1 MASFLPAL
9 ILLPAVPRTVSI
21 CAPGV
26 STEST
31 CTWHCCVSSRPV
43 VDEAKRSSRATSQ
56 PMAAVV
62 FRAIVRSARPKVGPS
77 PMASSPRT
85 QPDGFEV
92 PGAED
97 ADSSAVKEKE
107 REMASRASVLVLGP
121 RLGSY
126 DALQSIAYS
135 SEAPLAAAEMRVD
148 PHRLGRS
155 RAPRLKACTKA
166 NLVVI
171 AGAERKGRQD
181 KVLGHGADAGDVGGL
196 ERAVHRTEHVPLR
209 RLHGLQSARRLRR
222 HARLDDFRSCAVDA
236 VRERDV
242 DHRPSHVDRVLIR
255 RNDDERERTA
265 DADLPQEVGGRGV
278 ELVGGPCRQIRNLE
292 HGDAGAGL
300 LRERRG
306 EVLGFFG

>member
-1 MASFLPAL
+1 MFTGADAEEPVVLEKTSAPKVYPVGVEEASPRDSSSSNAPLVKIHVAFTPSPRGENTDASMASFLPAL

-135 SEAPLAAAEMRVD
+135 SEAPLAAAEMV
-148 PHRLGRS
+148 
-155 RAPRLKACTKA
+155 
-166 NLVVI
+166 
-171 AGAERKGRQD
+171 
-181 KVLGHGADAGDVGGL
+181 
-196 ERAVHRTEHVPLR
+196 
-209 RLHGLQSARRLRR
+209 
-222 HARLDDFRSCAVDA
+222 
-236 VRERDV
+236 
-242 DHRPSHVDRVLIR
+242 
-255 RNDDERERTA
+255 
-265 DADLPQEVGGRGV
+265 
-278 ELVGGPCRQIRNLE
+278 
-292 HGDAGAGL
+292 
-300 LRERRG
+300 
-306 EVLGFFG
+306 